1 MPHFSR
7 QAQWL
12 KPAQGN
18 MRLWG
23 HGRSITPWTHQRLG
37 WRNTGQQTPSANRD
51 MQPAKP
57 CCPSLA
63 ASLNK
68 TQFCVLPDMAD
79 SSPGVVDAQ
88 ISSGFTLLSTLGK
101 KMDGPRVP
109 HRSFPLANP
118 VPPCAVCTTEPC
130 CIRDQYGNPG
140 TAAGT
145 LPAGHIQPCTA
156 KVSTLLMGEK
166 K

>member
-1 MPHFSR
+1 MAEASPGQHEAVGAWQEHHPLDPPAAGVEEHWPANTIS
-7 QAQWL
+7 QQGHTACKALLSQPCC
-12 KPAQGN
+12 KPEQNPVLCLA
-18 MRLWG
+18 W
-23 HGRSITPWTHQRLG
+23 HGRLFPRCG
-37 WRNTGQQTPSANRD
+37 
-51 MQPAKP
+51 
-57 CCPSLA
+57 
-63 ASLNK
+63 
-68 TQFCVLPDMAD
+68 
-79 SSPGVVDAQ
+79 DAQ